1 MQFLQPPLLWGTL
14 AIAIP
19 IALHFWHQKKG
30 KVIAWAA
37 TRFLFEKN
45 QQSRRGLRLDQLL
58 LLALR
63 CLVLLTVVFL
73 LSEPFFNNKTTATAL
88 QKIHLVQP
96 DDFVV
101 DNYRFELERARR
113 DGEEVYWLTPATP
126 SANELKVPPAE
137 RSAWNAVLLQKAL
150 NQVAREG
157 AELHLYIKNERPPNP
172 LPFIQTPAKFRL
184 HAVVDTLGKSIRNYR
199 LVTDNQKLYVNASN
213 RLATGSDNPT
223 VTFAAQPVAE
233 GTLRATIDLKNPLE
247 RKTAAAA
254 LRAFGE
260 VYNLEIE
267 VAEKENVA
275 RPSDVAITETQPA
288 APQPAT
294 LYVVTNQARMSA
306 YPNVVYFPEKLTP
319 QASPF
324 VANGQLPEWLGEQ
337 LLDHWEIKGDPTPM
351 SEAEWQT
358 LFTSTIRM
366 VGNFSA
372 STQQIIFILLLIL
385 VILERI
391 VALTRNA

>member
-1 MQFLQPPLLWGTL
+1 MQFLQPALLWGTL

-63 CLVLLTVVFL
+63 CLVVLTLVFL
-73 LSEPFFNNKTTATAL
+73 LSEPLFNSKSGAGTL

-101 DNYRFELERARR
+101 NNYRFELEKARR
-113 DGEEVYWLTPATP
+113 DGEEMYWLTPTTP
-126 SANELKVPPAE
+126 AADELKVPLAE
-137 RSAWNAVLLQKAL
+137 RSAWNTVLLQKSL
-150 NQVAREG
+150 NQIAREG
-157 AELHLYIKNERPPNP
+157 AELHLYIKNERLPNP

-213 RLATGSDNPT
+213 RLATDSDDPA
-223 VTFAAQPVAE
+223 VTFAAQPIAE

-267 VAEKENVA
+267 VAEKENMA
-275 RPSDVAITETQPA
+275 RPSYVVVTETKPA

-294 LYVVTNQARMSA
+294 LYLVTNQAGMSA

-319 QASPF
+319 QASSL
-324 VANGQLPEWLGEQ
+324 VADGQLPKWLGEQ
-337 LLDHWEIKGDPTPM
+337 LLDHWKIKGNPTPM
-351 SEAEWQT
+351 SAAEWQT
-358 LFTSTIRM
+358 LFTPATRM
-366 VGNFSA
+366 AGNFSA